1 MRKVLIPTD
10 FSNNAMNAIKY
21 AMELFKYDRTD
32 FFIMH
37 AYGDDLYSGKDGMD
51 RESLNVAREDAMK
64 KTNSDLEKVIDHM
77 KEISPNPRHNYFPI
91 SVFGALV
98 DEANEIAELENV
110 DVIVM
115 GTRGKSDDRNLT
127 FGSNTL
133 QVIKYVKCPVLAVP
147 VEFKDIQPANILFA
161 TDYMLPYQR
170 RELKLMS
177 TLAQNFAAKLK
188 VLHIS
193 KFDELSFRQ
202 QDNKAFLEYC
212 MEQVKPDYLQ
222 LAGTDITSVINNAVQ
237 NYEIDLLVMIN
248 SRHSFLEDF
257 LYTSKV
263 EKIGLEIKIPFL
275 VLQNLPRN

>member
-10 FSNNAMNAIKY
+10 FSENALNAIKY

-32 FFIMH
+32 FYIMH
-37 AYGDDLYSGKDGMD
+37 AYGDDLYSNNSGQD
-51 RESLNVAREDAMK
+51 RDSVDEARDKALK
-64 KTNSDLEKVIDHM
+64 NSNEELKVIIENM
-77 KEISPNPRHNYFPI
+77 KSISSNPRHNYFPV

-115 GTRGKSDDRNLT
+115 GTKGKSDDRNLT

-147 VEFKDIQPANILFA
+147 QGYTDIQPTNILFA

-177 TLAQNFAAKLK
+177 TIAQNFAAKLK

-212 MEQVKPDYLQ
+212 MEQIKPDYLQ
-222 LAGTDITSVINNAVQ
+222 LAGSNITEVINGAVD
-237 NYEIDLLVMIN
+237 NYNIDLLVMMN

>member
-10 FSNNAMNAIKY
+10 FSENAMNAIKY

-32 FFIMH
+32 FHIMH
-37 AYGDDLYSGKDGMD
+37 AYGDDVYSTPGMS
-51 RESLNVAREDAMK
+51 REEVNSEKEKVHRQSNEELRKIIEDMK
-64 KTNSDLEKVIDHM
+64 K
-77 KEISPNPRHNYFPI
+77 ISPNPRHNYYPI

-98 DEANEIAELENV
+98 DEANEIAEVENA

-147 VEFKDIQPANILFA
+147 SGYNDIQPSEILFA

-170 RELKLMS
+170 RELKLLS
-177 TLAQNFAAKLK
+177 TLAQNFAAKTK

-202 QDNKAFLEYC
+202 EDNKAFLEYC
-212 MEQVKPDYLQ
+212 LEQIQPSYVQ
-222 LAGTDITSVINNAVQ
+222 LPGTNITGVINQAVE
-237 NYEIDLLVMIN
+237 NYNTDLLVMIN

-257 LYTSKV
+257 LFTSKV